1 MNQQAHPYG
10 SWRSPITSDLI
21 AGGSVRLGQLAL
33 HGGNLYWLESRP
45 TEGGRY
51 ALVRRAPDGAVGDV
65 TPGDANA
72 RTRVHEYGGASY
84 SVAGQTIFFSN
95 YTDQMLYRQDRGD
108 NPIAIVPE
116 PPQPASHRYADARLT
131 PNGRTI
137 ICIRERHEGEH
148 EVVNELVALPSTG
161 GAEPVIVAGGHDFYA
176 YPRVSPDGRRLAWIS
191 WDHPNMPW
199 DGTELWLAD
208 LAQDGSISNERPVAG
223 GPRESIF
230 QPEWSPEGVLH
241 FVSDRTGWWNLY
253 RLDGDEAIPL
263 APMEAEFGA
272 PQWGLDMATYTF
284 TSGGRIASVV
294 TERGMDRLC
303 VVTPGQGVTATLD
316 LPVNSIGHIAGDGDS
331 HVALLASGP
340 ELIASV
346 LLVDV
351 DSGGYEV
358 VRRSNDAEI
367 DPGYLSPAQPIE
379 FPTTGERTAHAFYY
393 APRNRDVAAPEGELP
408 PLVVFSHGGPTG
420 ATSPGLNLSVQF
432 WTSRGFA
439 VVDVNYGGSTGYGRE
454 YRERLRGNWGI
465 VDIDDCC
472 AAARYLAEQGLV
484 DPRRMAIR
492 GGSAGGYTTLAA
504 LCFTDTFS
512 AGASYY
518 GVADLEALARDT
530 HKFESRYLDSMIGP
544 WPERADRYRERSPV
558 HHTQGL
564 SCPMIV
570 FQGLE
575 DEVVPPSQAEMMVE
589 ALAKKGIPYAYLP
602 FEGEQHGFRRA
613 ENIKRSL
620 DAELYFYSRV
630 FGFEPADA
638 IEPVE
643 IANM

>member
-1 MNQQAHPYG
+1 MNQLTASYG
-10 SWRSPITSDLI
+10 SWASPISSDLI
-21 AGGSVRLGQLAL
+21 AGGSVRLSQVAL
-33 HGGNLYWLESRP
+33 RDGSLYWLESRP

-51 ALVRRAPDGAVGDV
+51 ALVRRGPDGTVEDV
-65 TPGDANA
+65 TPADFNV

-84 SVAGQTIFFSN
+84 SVTNGAVFFSN
-95 YTDQMLYRQDRGD
+95 YGDQQLYRQDRGD
-108 NPIAIVPE
+108 DPIAITLE
-116 PPQPASHRYADARLT
+116 PPETASERFADAQLT
-131 PNGRTI
+131 PDGRTI
-137 ICIRERHEGEH
+137 ISIRERHLGEH
-148 EVVNELVALPSTG
+148 DVVNELVSIPSTG
-161 GAEPVIVAGGHDFYA
+161 GGQPVTIAAGHDFYA
-176 YPRVSPDGRRLAWIS
+176 YPRISPDGKRLAWIV
-191 WDHPNMPW
+191 WDHPRMPW

-208 LAQDGSISNERPVAG
+208 LAEDGSVSNERHVAG
-223 GPRESIF
+223 GPQESIF
-230 QPEWSPEGVLH
+230 QPEWSADGALH

-253 RLDGDEAIPL
+253 RLDGGEAVAL
-263 APMEAEFGA
+263 APMDAEFGG
-272 PQWGLDMATYTF
+272 PQWGLDAATYTF
-284 TSGGRIASVV
+284 ISGGRIASVV

-303 VVTPGQGVTATLD
+303 IVTPGQGVTATLD
-316 LPVNSIGHIAGDGDS
+316 LPLNSIGHIAGDGGNF
-331 HVALLASGP
+331 VALLAAGP
-340 ELIASV
+340 ELPGSV
-346 LLVDV
+346 LLVNV
-351 DSGGYEV
+351 DSGDYEIA
-358 VRRSNDAEI
+358 RRSNDTQI
-367 DPGYLSPAQPIE
+367 DAGYLSAAQPIE
-379 FPTTGERTAHAFYY
+379 FPTTGGKTAHAFYY
-393 APRNRDVAAPEGELP
+393 APRNRDARVPEGELP

-420 ATSPGLNLSVQF
+420 ATSPGLNLSIQF
-432 WTSRGFA
+432 WTSRGIA

-465 VDIDDCC
+465 VDIDDCVN
-472 AAARYLAEQGLV
+472 AARYLVEQGLA

-544 WPERADRYRERSPV
+544 WPQEEERYRERSPV
-558 HHTQGL
+558 HHTEKL

-575 DEVVPPSQAEMMVE
+575 DKVVPPSQAEMMVE
-589 ALAKKGIPYAYLP
+589 ALKKKGLPHAYLP

-620 DAELYFYSRV
+620 DAELYFYARV
-630 FGFEPADA
+630 FGFETADE

-643 IANM
+643 IVNL